1 MRINNAG
8 LELIKSFEGCILHA
22 YKPVQAE
29 KYYTIGYGHYGRDV
43 QANATI
49 TQAQADSLLVQDIQ
63 KYENGV
69 NTLGIN
75 LNSNQFSALVS
86 FCYNCGAG
94 SLRTLVHNRNNAE
107 IAEALLMYVNG
118 ASGRLEGLVRR
129 RQAERT
135 LFLTPCNSNTVQAN
149 NHLRDFQSAYNKSY
163 NKNILVDGLWGVQSN
178 SAINSIIL
186 KNGSRNDLV
195 AWVQIRIG
203 TSVDGIFGA
212 NTRSK
217 VIKYQKA
224 HGLGADGIVGAN
236 TLRCI
241 LKQYGVML

>member
-1 MRINNAG
+1 MQINSKG

-22 YKPVQAE
+22 YKPVAQE
-29 KYYTIGYGHYGRDV
+29 QYYTIGYGHYGEDV

-63 KYENGV
+63 KYENEV

-149 NHLRDFQSAYNKSY
+149 NHLRDFQSAYNRIYS
-163 NKNILVDGLWGVQSN
+163 KNIAVDGLWGSQSE
-178 SAINSIIL
+178 SATHICL
-186 KNGSRNDLV
+186 KNYCCNDLV

-203 TSVDGIFGA
+203 ANVDGKFGHQTE
-212 NTRSK
+212 NK
-217 VIKYQKA
+217 VIEYQKA
-224 HGLGADGIVGAN
+224 HGLGADGIVGTN
-236 TLRCI
+236 TIKAILR
-241 LKQYGVML
+241 QYGVNC